1 MKRLRRLLIGS
12 IASLL
17 ILTASYWVLTSLV
30 QESPFA
36 DQALEAAV
44 RDQLGTRGGYIPR
57 NELEGLTELDA
68 SGRGIESL
76 EGIEMLPNLRRLNL
90 SGNRVED
97 VEPLTSLT
105 RLTMLDVQDN
115 YIANLEAVNFHRL
128 ADLPELSEL
137 VLRNNRES
145 AHPEDPDGVR
155 RISDISVLSEFRS
168 LEVLDLANN
177 HVEDISPLSRLE
189 SLRVLNLQGNRLTEN
204 ALEPLRDLARLEHLN
219 LRENDLRELDP
230 LSSLGQLEYL
240 NLHSNDRIDSIVPIA
255 SLTTLRTLILR
266 GVSIDGQEGILRE
279 LTSLERLNVRDT
291 GLRDLSALVNL
302 MERGAL
308 QDRPEDDVFA
318 EVDIREN
325 PIESTE
331 AYHVLE
337 PYWANIAQRHPEE
350 LPE

>member
-12 IASLL
+12 VASLL

-44 RDQLGTRGGYIPR
+44 RDQIGTRGGYIPR

-137 VLRNNRES
+137 VLRSNRES

-255 SLTTLRTLILR
+255 SLTALRTLILR
-266 GVSIDGQEGILRE
+266 GVSVDGQEGIFRE
-279 LTSLERLNVRDT
+279 LTNLERLNLRDT

-337 PYWANIAQRHPEE
+337 PYWAN
-350 LPE
+350 